1 MPAMCNP
8 DFTGMELIHAKLIRK
23 TTCSNGCRCDYTIC
37 GDQNPCAMEHPEYQD
52 EQGYRRN
59 RWSVTGGFM
68 KDPGRRKNHRKREN
82 SERKIM
88 EDQWKREASLY
99 RISGE
104 ERSFGFNIPLKRLKK
119 VMVVMAAARISLT
132 GSARKTANTLLDKK
146 SGRIKM
152 RGISRISFRRHARSR
167 TAQHRVV
174 KKTQALNLVKRLLLP
189 AFYYWYRSCNLWSAD
204 LPGRSP
210 AQAL

>member
-1 MPAMCNP
+1 M
-8 DFTGMELIHAKLIRK
+8 
-23 TTCSNGCRCDYTIC
+23 
-37 GDQNPCAMEHPEYQD
+37 
-52 EQGYRRN
+52 
-59 RWSVTGGFM
+59 
-68 KDPGRRKNHRKREN
+68 
-82 SERKIM
+82 
-88 EDQWKREASLY
+88 KREASLY

-174 KKTQALNLVKRLLLP
+174 KRRRL
-189 AFYYWYRSCNLWSAD
+189 
-204 LPGRSP
+204 
-210 AQAL
+210 

>member
-59 RWSVTGGFM
+59 RWSVTGGFR

>member
-52 EQGYRRN
+52 
-59 RWSVTGGFM
+59 
-68 KDPGRRKNHRKREN
+68 
-82 SERKIM
+82 
-88 EDQWKREASLY
+88 
-99 RISGE
+99 GE

-146 SGRIKM
+146 NGRIKM

-189 AFYYWYRSCNLWSAD
+189 AVYYWYRSCNL
-204 LPGRSP
+204 
-210 AQAL
+210 

>member
-1 MPAMCNP
+1 MP
-8 DFTGMELIHAKLIRK
+8 
-23 TTCSNGCRCDYTIC
+23 
-37 GDQNPCAMEHPEYQD
+37 AMEHPEYQD

-59 RWSVTGGFM
+59 RWSVTGGFR

-82 SERKIM
+82 PERKIM

>member
-1 MPAMCNP
+1 MFPYRLLPVPLVPLVFFLCP
-8 DFTGMELIHAKLIRK
+8 RP
-23 TTCSNGCRCDYTIC
+23 GCRTCRDP
-37 GDQNPCAMEHPEYQD
+37 DVEHAET
-52 EQGYRRN
+52 RVLNMSR
-59 RWSVTGGFM
+59 
-68 KDPGRRKNHRKREN
+68 PGCHT
-82 SERKIM
+82 M
-88 EDQWKREASLY
+88 PF
-99 RISGE
+99 RISV
-104 ERSFGFNIPLKRLKK
+104 SFGFNIPLKRLKK

-189 AFYYWYRSCNLWSAD
+189 AFYYWYRSCNL
-204 LPGRSP
+204 
-210 AQAL
+210 